1 MQGPS
6 YLDFHNSQKICINEF
21 CGILPRTAKFIFQE
35 FTRLSKLDHNYK
47 MFISAVEIYNENIY
61 DLLCSSEEKIALT
74 IFSTKDNKNNVCIFK
89 LLIQIQITN
98 LKWIEI
104 KNEEDI
110 IIYTKE
116 ASKSRRTDSTTFN
129 DTSSRSHAI
138 YQLQLRKVDKKKGG
152 KEELLSYIN
161 IVDLAGSERSQKAS
175 VNVNNKEEIEKIKK
189 NQIEANY
196 INKSLTSLGRIISIL
211 GEKKSKIVIPYRE
224 SKLTMMLQVIF
235 SLIFF

>member
-1 MQGPS
+1 
-6 YLDFHNSQKICINEF
+6 
-21 CGILPRTAKFIFQE
+21 
-35 FTRLSKLDHNYK
+35 
-47 MFISAVEIYNENIY
+47 
-61 DLLCSSEEKIALT
+61 
-74 IFSTKDNKNNVCIFK
+74 
-89 LLIQIQITN
+89 
-98 LKWIEI
+98 
-104 KNEEDI
+104 
-110 IIYTKE
+110 
-116 ASKSRRTDSTTFN
+116 
-129 DTSSRSHAI
+129 
-138 YQLQLRKVDKKKGG
+138 LQLRKVDKKKGG